1 MQHLGH
7 PILGDATYMGR
18 RATKASE
25 ASWIDR
31 QALHARRLTFDHPV
45 TNKKI
50 VIEAAIPDD
59 MNSVIDRLRA
69 LESL

>member
-1 MQHLGH
+1 
-7 PILGDATYMGR
+7 MGR

-25 ASWIDR
+25 TSWIDR

-50 VIEAAIPDD
+50 VVEAAMPDD
-59 MNSVIDRLRA
+59 MSRVIDRLQA
-69 LESL
+69 SEAS